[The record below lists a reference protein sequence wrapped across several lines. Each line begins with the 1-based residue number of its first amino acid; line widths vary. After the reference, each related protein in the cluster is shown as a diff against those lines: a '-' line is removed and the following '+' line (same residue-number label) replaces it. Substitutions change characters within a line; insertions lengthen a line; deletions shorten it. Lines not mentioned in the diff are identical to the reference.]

1 MTTTQDFI
9 NEVLADADAAAGLLL
24 AADKQA
30 SLALVQAIE
39 RRLTGEPLNRL
50 ERVWDLSASQAAA
63 LFGVSRQA
71 YAKWRT
77 SGLPAGRHLDVADMD
92 SATSILLAYV
102 NVDRIPA
109 VVRRPADS
117 LGGESLLAMAGR
129 HPSKAYNA
137 VVEMFDL
144 RRVQP

>member
-77 SGLPAGRHLDVADMD
+77 SGVPADRRIDVADMD
-92 SATSILLAYV
+92 SATSILLAHV

-129 HPSKAYNA
+129 HPSKAHNA